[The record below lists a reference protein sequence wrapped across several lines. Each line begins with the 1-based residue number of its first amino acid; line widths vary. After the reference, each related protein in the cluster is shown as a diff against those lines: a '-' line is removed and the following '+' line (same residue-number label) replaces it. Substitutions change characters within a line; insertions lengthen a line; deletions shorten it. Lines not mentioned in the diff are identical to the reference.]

1 MRYFAKHLI
10 LKLNLYWRL
19 GPFLSLA
26 SLAFTT
32 KLLIKYKHCS
42 FNFLSWHCNWYCY
55 LCIIFQEEWRRTNQR
70 LRFNRGIAHSFT
82 VSFHSCLNAHFIS
95 NCFAL
100 SEKNICLNLT
110 DRPNQFLW
118 QGTII
123 KQDTVEDLCSSDGS
137 SVHTSHQETEKLVL
151 QSMLTSLLKSFVPA
165 QLSPCNKPVVCH
177 QQRLCE
183 YLYGLL
189 TFRRDCTDF

>member
-82 VSFHSCLNAHFIS
+82 VSFSTLVLMFILYLM
-95 NCFAL
+95 L

-118 QGTII
+118 PGTTI
-123 KQDTVEDLCSSDGS
+123 KQDTVEDFCSSDGS

-177 QQRLCE
+177 QQRLFGK
-183 YLYGLL
+183 LWVFVWFINL
-189 TFRRDCTDF
+189 